1 MQPKIKYGLFIL
13 AFLLIGFFTYVTVF
27 SEDKDE
33 EKKGTNYAQAQ
44 VRRGDIKVSASASG
58 NIEASTKKNIKALE
72 NGIVDSIFV
81 REGEFVEEGDLLMTF
96 ESDTETVEIE
106 RAKLDLRLEEDNLK
120 ELKSDLDNLKI
131 YANTS
136 GYIGD
141 ISAEVGDE
149 LSKGYVLST
158 ITDNSKVEI
167 SGFLNKGQIGNI
179 KIGDKAEVAVSEY
192 MQVFEGK
199 VTDIKQNP
207 ITDSTGAILYKI
219 TVEVDNPGALT
230 EEIKGIVTVKN
241 SKGRFSSVNESNFTI
256 KTIDEIILKT
266 DGELKELYIDSGDY
280 VEKGDLLAVLENKS
294 LQNEIDNTKILIE
307 QKQLELTEKLKNADD
322 LAVYAPISGT
332 VTEISVTEGE
342 RVGENSTVAVIS
354 DLSNLQIVIP
364 IDELDINKVEVG
376 QKAIV
381 TVDAVPDVVFNAEVS
396 KIALE
401 GEVSN
406 GVATFDVTLS
416 LKEMDGLKPGMSA
429 NGEISIESKKNVLL
443 LPIEAIQQ
451 RQGRKIVLV
460 KNDSGEPQA
469 VQIKLGLVSEDFV
482 EITEGLKEGDIVLY
496 PVTSSST
503 QRNFP
508 RGMGMIGIGGGGRP
522 QRPPD
527 GGGDSK

>member
-192 MQVFEGK
+192 MQVF
-199 VTDIKQNP
+199 
-207 ITDSTGAILYKI
+207 
-219 TVEVDNPGALT
+219 
-230 EEIKGIVTVKN
+230 
-241 SKGRFSSVNESNFTI
+241 
-256 KTIDEIILKT
+256 
-266 DGELKELYIDSGDY
+266 
-280 VEKGDLLAVLENKS
+280 
-294 LQNEIDNTKILIE
+294 
-307 QKQLELTEKLKNADD
+307 
-322 LAVYAPISGT
+322 
-332 VTEISVTEGE
+332 
-342 RVGENSTVAVIS
+342 
-354 DLSNLQIVIP
+354 
-364 IDELDINKVEVG
+364 
-376 QKAIV
+376 
-381 TVDAVPDVVFNAEVS
+381 
-396 KIALE
+396 
-401 GEVSN
+401 
-406 GVATFDVTLS
+406 
-416 LKEMDGLKPGMSA
+416 
-429 NGEISIESKKNVLL
+429 
-443 LPIEAIQQ
+443 
-451 RQGRKIVLV
+451 
-460 KNDSGEPQA
+460 
-469 VQIKLGLVSEDFV
+469 
-482 EITEGLKEGDIVLY
+482 
-496 PVTSSST
+496 
-503 QRNFP
+503 
-508 RGMGMIGIGGGGRP
+508 
-522 QRPPD
+522 
-527 GGGDSK
+527 